1 MIYSHFDLSTTNL
14 ISTFNPGIPTTIDEL
29 SSPQENAHLSPA
41 ASITDS
47 KKNLAS
53 GKEDK
58 MSALPAL
65 FFFHLLLSFKEA
77 FQE

>member
-1 MIYSHFDLSTTNL
+1 MKFLFEKHALFDCWMTTNPML
-14 ISTFNPGIPTTIDEL
+14 M
-29 SSPQENAHLSPA
+29 
-41 ASITDS
+41 
-47 KKNLAS
+47 